1 MGTNVQIVMS
11 PVRKLALVG
20 RPRNRSVSSALA
32 SDRSSSTGP
41 WRPVAAAVSRFCA
54 PPVRSTGDVVERA
67 PDLFVLPGFVRG
79 RRRQP
84 CRPPGQG
91 IGPSLRRL
99 WPGQLV
105 EGNPQA
111 VDQLGHAAGQVDV
124 VTGEV
129 TKGEHP
135 SKQPLVLRHGHSE
148 QEPVDAGS
156 PRTGFDAVQF
166 PGFAVRA
173 VEAPTD
179 ARPGQPTLDP
189 GKSLLAGV
197 QAEAPGHRF
206 SRDAKS
212 STSEAVTLLPASSS
226 RWAATAS
233 IGLVC
238 LSERSASR
246 ARQRGRPGQDGGPK
260 GGVDQGSEQ
269 LDVGA
274 HHDHVPGLERR
285 VVRQ

>member
-11 PVRKLALVG
+11 PVRKFALVG

-32 SDRSSSTGP
+32 SDRSSSMGP
-41 WRPVAAAVSRFCA
+41 LAARSPPPVSRFCA

-67 PDLFVLPGFVRG
+67 ADLFVLPGFVRG

-99 WPGQLV
+99 WPDQFV

-111 VDQLGHAAGQVDV
+111 VDHLGHAAGQVDV

-148 QEPVDAGS
+148 EEPVDAGS

-166 PGFAVRA
+166 PGFAVWA

-179 ARPGQPTLDP
+179 ARPGQPTLYP

-206 SRDAKS
+206 SRRKV
-212 STSEAVTLLPASSS
+212 EHL
-226 RWAATAS
+226 
-233 IGLVC
+233 
-238 LSERSASR
+238 
-246 ARQRGRPGQDGGPK
+246 RGRYPAAGQFEQVGGH
-260 GGVDQGSEQ
+260 GQHR
-269 LDVGA
+269 VGLSQRA
-274 HHDHVPGLERR
+274 VGEPRP
-285 VVRQ
+285 